1 MRSYVLILDIDDD
14 LRRSLSKLL
23 SGEGFEVIEEQDSGA
38 GIGRVMRRSPGIV
51 LLAEEMPPLEGIE
64 LLPLLRRL
72 ISSPILIT
80 GVGGEISIVKSL
92 LYGADMYVSWS
103 VNNRELLT
111 RVRALVRRAESQLNG
126 SAYEAGRIERA
137 RLLPEGLRSSLTDTE
152 MRLFICLMEGYG
164 RVVAHDE
171 LMRKVWG
178 QTVKKGRL
186 RFYIFSLRKKLE
198 SVQSISLHTQKGVGY
213 RLLHSDS
220 KV

>member
-38 GIGRVMRRSPGIV
+38 GIGCVMRRSPGIV

-92 LYGADMYVSWS
+92 LYGADMYVRRS
-103 VNNRELLT
+103 VNNRELLS
-111 RVRALVRRAESQLNG
+111 RVRVLVRRAESQFNG

-164 RVVAHDE
+164 RVVGHDE

-178 QTVKKGRL
+178 QTVKKERL

-198 SVQSISLHTQKGVGY
+198 SVQSISLHTQNGVGY